1 MLGRKKE
8 VMGKKK
14 DNTWHILV
22 IAFVILFLGFL
33 SQGTIHSY
41 QIIDVGGQ
49 TLFGNV
55 IDFLRKLGFFS
66 VLLPFLLVFAIV
78 FGILEK
84 SKLFGTEKTG
94 DKEYPKRNLN
104 SIVAFCVAFFV
115 IAASNITGVIQA
127 TMPQIALVLIFII
140 AFLLLFGSLMG
151 HATLEK
157 GKGILDLWAI
167 APGINKFFITAIFI
181 AMMFILL
188 GAFGALDSVLGFIFA
203 NISGTFIT
211 LIIFFLLVV
220 LAIWFVTKGSKKEEK

>member
-33 SQGTIHSY
+33 SQGAIHSY
-41 QIIDVGGQ
+41 QVIDAGGQ

-84 SKLFGTEKTG
+84 SKIFGTEKAG

-115 IAASNITGVIQA
+115 VAASNITGVIQA